1 MNSAYITNI
10 ITPVLQARTE
20 LDTRVDTSCSGANIW
35 LHELTGQTCSVALF
49 SASYEP
55 TSDIQVATCLTVYTD
70 EYGRTLILIFHE
82 VLWFGSSMDHS
93 LVNPNQIRINGTP
106 VLDYPFNNNR
116 WFGIH
121 HEDVFVSFTTDGNTV
136 YFNTRV
142 PTDVE

>member
-1 MNSAYITNI
+1 M
-10 ITPVLQARTE
+10 P
-20 LDTRVDTSCSGANIW
+20 
-35 LHELTGQTCSVALF
+35 
-49 SASYEP
+49 
-55 TSDIQVATCLTVYTD
+55 D
-70 EYGRTLILIFHE
+70 EYSKKWILVFHE
-82 VLWFGSSMDHS
+82 VLWFRSSMDHS